1 MAYDSRAIAKLLQDE
16 KHKEYFPVDY
26 PLFYM
31 TRQVS
36 NSDSIDGTDNES
48 KEEGGINVLNKTSG
62 THNIDEKVDESAKPG
77 VI

>member
-48 KEEGGINVLNKTSG
+48 KEGEEEYEELDEEAFLSQLPSKGGHHMN
-62 THNIDEKVDESAKPG
+62 
-77 VI
+77 